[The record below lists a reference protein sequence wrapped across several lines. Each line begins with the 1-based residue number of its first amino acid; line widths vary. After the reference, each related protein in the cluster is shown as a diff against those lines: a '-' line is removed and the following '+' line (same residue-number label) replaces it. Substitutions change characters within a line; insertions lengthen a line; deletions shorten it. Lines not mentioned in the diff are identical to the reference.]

1 MDTDA
6 MLTAP
11 MQTLYT
17 FLLYLISPLVLL
29 RLYWRSLKA
38 PAYRLRIGERFG
50 LLPPL
55 NRQGGLWVHAVS
67 VGEVQASAP
76 LIHRLLQTHPQ
87 LPVLVTTTTPTGSAR
102 LKELLGDEVT
112 HVYAP
117 YDVPL
122 VVGRFLDA
130 TQPRLAL
137 FVETEIWPNI
147 LTQCRRR
154 GIPTVLA
161 NARMSQRSA
170 ASYAR
175 LGGLTRR
182 TFAKI
187 DLVAAQAPADARR
200 FTSLGVPEQR
210 VQVTGSIKFDARLPP
225 SLEEQAA
232 VLKRAWGVD
241 RPVWIAASTHEGEE
255 EQVLA
260 AHQRILARIPDALL
274 VLVPRHP
281 ERFERTAGL
290 IQRQELSLV
299 RRSENRPCDA
309 ATQVFL
315 GDSMGELPMFFAA
328 ADVAFVGG
336 SLVPHG
342 GHNLLE
348 PAACGVPV
356 VTGPHLFNFTRIA
369 EMLLEQ
375 QAAVQVANADELGAQ
390 VADWLGDASQRTR
403 IGENGLRVVKQNRG
417 ALDRLVALVE
427 KLLK

>member
-1 MDTDA
+1 MR
-6 MLTAP
+6 
-11 MQTLYT
+11 TLYT
-17 FLLYLISPLVLL
+17 FLLYLLSPLLLL

-38 PAYRLRIGERFG
+38 PPYRRRVGERFG
-50 LLPPL
+50 LLPPM
-55 NRQGGLWVHAVS
+55 NRSSGLWVHAVS

-76 LIHRLLQTHPQ
+76 LIQRLLNAHPQ

-102 LKELLGDEVT
+102 LRELLGDHVQ

-117 YDVPL
+117 YDVPM
-122 VVGRFLDA
+122 VVQRFLDV

-137 FVETEIWPNI
+137 FMETEVWPNI
-147 LTQCRRR
+147 LMQCRRR

-170 ASYAR
+170 SGYAR
-175 LGGLTRR
+175 LGGLSRE
-182 TFAKI
+182 TFANL
-187 DLVAAQAPADARR
+187 DLVAAQAQADAER
-200 FTSLGVPEQR
+200 FIALGVSENQ
-210 VQVTGSIKFDARLPP
+210 VVVTGSIKFDARLPP

-232 VLKRAWGVD
+232 VLKRDWGAD

-255 EQVLA
+255 EQILA
-260 AHQRILARIPDALL
+260 AQERILTQVPEALL

-281 ERFERTAGL
+281 ERFARVEALVHRHNLNL
-290 IQRQELSLV
+290 IK
-299 RRSENRPCDA
+299 RSENLPCNS
-309 ATQVFL
+309 TTRVFL

-356 VTGPHLFNFTRIA
+356 ITGPHVFNFTRIA
-369 EMLLEQ
+369 DMLLEQ
-375 QAAVQVANADELGAQ
+375 EAAVQVNDTDELIDK
-390 VADWLGDASQRTR
+390 VADWLSDASRRTR
-403 IGENGLRVVKQNRG
+403 IGENGRRVVEQNRG
-417 ALDRLVALVE
+417 ALERLVELVE
-427 KLLK
+427 GLLEQRRSG